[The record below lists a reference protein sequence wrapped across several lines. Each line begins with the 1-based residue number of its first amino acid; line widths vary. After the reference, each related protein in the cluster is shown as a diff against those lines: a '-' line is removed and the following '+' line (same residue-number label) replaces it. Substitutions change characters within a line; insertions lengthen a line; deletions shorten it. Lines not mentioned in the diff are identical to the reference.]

1 MLTLATKCRFITC
14 VTAFTNK
21 PAFFLITLEFVASIQ
36 LLNAN
41 KYFFSDSL
49 PSHHKFWLVSSKQAG
64 REENYLIQF
73 YMKRK
78 LIKFSVWTLVSVLV
92 RSIISNLAS
101 RCQIFCIWEDKSRA
115 IGIFGLSDEISTSM
129 GTKSGLSVSVS
140 LQRRLCNMSIY
151 VE

>member
-1 MLTLATKCRFITC
+1 MQIYLPHKHSNITHPFLSGISLNATLATKCKFKTC

-73 YMKRK
+73 YVKRK
-78 LIKFSVWTLVSVLV
+78 LIKFSV
-92 RSIISNLAS
+92 
-101 RCQIFCIWEDKSRA
+101 
-115 IGIFGLSDEISTSM
+115 
-129 GTKSGLSVSVS
+129 
-140 LQRRLCNMSIY
+140 
-151 VE
+151 